1 MTIRRATSAARRH
14 GFSAKQHWLHELNRR
29 RPEPAAIS
37 LAVMAGSGDPYMR
50 KLGELAREGS
60 QS

>member
-1 MTIRRATSAARRH
+1 MLRRPSSPARRH

-29 RPEPAAIS
+29 RQEPAAIS
-37 LAVMAGSGDPYMR
+37 LAVMAGSSDRYIR
-50 KLGELAREGS
+50 RLGELGREGS